1 MPIPESPAFSAVIF
15 DRRDPAQSQEIDRLI
30 ASGITLRDAVVPTD
44 DLRRLRP
51 ALTDDELDEP
61 PRWAYFAWQ
70 HSIVRILGPGLY
82 RRVRLDR
89 NRIKITGDEQERL
102 SSRRIGIAGLSSGYS
117 IALALVLEGLCG
129 HLRLADFDTLELS
142 NLNRVPLGLF
152 EVGVNKAVAAAR
164 RISELDPYLSL
175 EVLTD
180 GVTATNADEFID
192 GLDML
197 LEQCD
202 SFDMKV
208 VLRDSARRQR
218 VPVVM
223 QTNDRGLLDVERF
236 DLEPDRPLFHGLVD
250 VDALT
255 DVAELTPEQKTPLL
269 LKIIDARQ
277 MSDRGAASLIELGR
291 TVGQWPQLGSETLFG
306 AAMVAAVAR
315 RIGLGRPLPSG
326 RLRTDPDDLLALLA
340 EPTPDPVPPGP
351 AAPAELRPDADPLTT
366 ILHAASRAPS
376 GGNTQPWRFRAGAAR
391 LIIEPAPTPS
401 RMDVAG
407 RGSLVAAG
415 AAAFNARVAA
425 AARGTLGPWH
435 IHADQPPVNVEIDLT
450 EGGFDPDL
458 AALYQPM
465 VARTANRSP
474 GRRRELAAPVVAA
487 LTAAAAAEGAVL
499 RLISDLPRLRALGE
513 VLGEADRIR
522 FLSGGLRQDM
532 LDELSRPGLDR
543 PDIGI
548 DVRTLGLGAATSLLD
563 LVARPPV
570 MQTLRSLSGGSMFRD
585 MTAARV
591 TSASAVGVVVIDGDR
606 VEDYVRGGAAM
617 ERVWIAATTA
627 GLGVVPLSPAFLYA
641 RTPAD
646 LATLAPDSTGE
657 LADLQGRMNEIV
669 GIAESQA
676 PVLIMR
682 FVHDPQE
689 APRSLRR
696 PLSEV
701 VISSENTVGTN

>member
-1 MPIPESPAFSAVIF
+1 
-15 DRRDPAQSQEIDRLI
+15 
-30 ASGITLRDAVVPTD
+30 
-44 DLRRLRP
+44 
-51 ALTDDELDEP
+51 
-61 PRWAYFAWQ
+61 
-70 HSIVRILGPGLY
+70 
-82 RRVRLDR
+82 
-89 NRIKITGDEQERL
+89 
-102 SSRRIGIAGLSSGYS
+102 
-117 IALALVLEGLCG
+117 
-129 HLRLADFDTLELS
+129 
-142 NLNRVPLGLF
+142 
-152 EVGVNKAVAAAR
+152 
-164 RISELDPYLSL
+164 
-175 EVLTD
+175 
-180 GVTATNADEFID
+180 
-192 GLDML
+192 
-197 LEQCD
+197 
-202 SFDMKV
+202 
-208 VLRDSARRQR
+208 
-218 VPVVM
+218 
-223 QTNDRGLLDVERF
+223 
-236 DLEPDRPLFHGLVD
+236 
-250 VDALT
+250 
-255 DVAELTPEQKTPLL
+255 
-269 LKIIDARQ
+269 
-277 MSDRGAASLIELGR
+277 
-291 TVGQWPQLGSETLFG
+291 
-306 AAMVAAVAR
+306 
-315 RIGLGRPLPSG
+315 
-326 RLRTDPDDLLALLA
+326 
-340 EPTPDPVPPGP
+340 
-351 AAPAELRPDADPLTT
+351 
-366 ILHAASRAPS
+366 
-376 GGNTQPWRFRAGAAR
+376 
-391 LIIEPAPTPS
+391 
-401 RMDVAG
+401 
-407 RGSLVAAG
+407 
-415 AAAFNARVAA
+415 
-425 AARGTLGPWH
+425 
-435 IHADQPPVNVEIDLT
+435 
-450 EGGFDPDL
+450 
-458 AALYQPM
+458 M